1 MTYLSDCQYYLLI
14 LLGCFIDR
22 ETVRKAKKSKVEV
35 SMSLFKDL
43 LAEQSDKQTASL
55 EDMQG
60 QWLNLEATR
69 MQQEERERERERE
82 QEMKMMQMFGAM
94 INQGN
99 IVKTKCQFM

>member
-1 MTYLSDCQYYLLI
+1 M
-14 LLGCFIDR
+14 
-22 ETVRKAKKSKVEV
+22 

-43 LAEQSDKQTASL
+43 LAEQSDKQTALL
-55 EDMQG
+55 EDMQA